1 MAAFDSF
8 VNLAVHEVLYHIDV
22 HECTTPYERL
32 RTSLFLYGAGALRRV
47 LRRAS

>member
-8 VNLAVHEVLYHIDV
+8 VNLAVQVLYHIDV
-22 HECTTPYERL
+22 HECTTPFERL
-32 RTSLFLYGAGALRRV
+32 RTSLFLYGAGALRIV